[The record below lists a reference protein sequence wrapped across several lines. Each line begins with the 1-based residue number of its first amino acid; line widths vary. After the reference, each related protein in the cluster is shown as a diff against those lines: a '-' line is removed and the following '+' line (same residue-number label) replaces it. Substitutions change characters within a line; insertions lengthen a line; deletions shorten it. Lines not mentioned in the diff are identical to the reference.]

1 MSKILALATSIQL
14 LRNSDVVMLDETLVR
29 QMVNLG
35 IRKIH
40 DVATSHRG
48 NGKYKGHSVWSKS
61 ALSILIKNNGS
72 ITGITKYLSHEHVVP
87 LKVVVDKIFITP
99 KNTSI
104 QEYVD
109 IINEWSVVAI
119 IAREED
125 LLLRAFKLSKGMPE
139 DWDGKDVFARYK
151 VTGLYEE
158 LVF

>member
-72 ITGITKYLSHEHVVP
+72 ITGITKYLSH
-87 LKVVVDKIFITP
+87 
-99 KNTSI
+99 
-104 QEYVD
+104 
-109 IINEWSVVAI
+109 AI

-151 VTGLYEE
+151 VTGLYEK